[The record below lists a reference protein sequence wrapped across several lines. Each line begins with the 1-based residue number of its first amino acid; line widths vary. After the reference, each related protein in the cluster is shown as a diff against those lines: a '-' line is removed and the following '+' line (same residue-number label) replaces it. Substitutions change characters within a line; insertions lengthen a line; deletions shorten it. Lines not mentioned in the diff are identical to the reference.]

1 MTMRDKLLMW
11 MSNLVVLA
19 TYGRTAL
26 TYFAYFFKFP
36 NVILPKDIN
45 EKMFWRKVFDHDPDF
60 TVFSDKLAVK
70 DYARSVLPD
79 LACAEVYWRG
89 SDIRSAP
96 AEAFAKPSIFK
107 PNHTSG
113 LFVRLP
119 GGRPD
124 VATLQALGSRWLR
137 RRHDKVLAQW
147 GYLNV
152 KPELFLE
159 QDLSTSAST
168 ELLDL
173 NLYVFGES
181 VALIIATLGEKT
193 GNERVGLFDAT
204 GKRLEAYRKS
214 LPLRKRP
221 VALPADFK
229 LPVSTTELCASA
241 LALAGGKDHLRVDFM
256 WNGEQL
262 YLCEITVYPGSGF
275 RLFSDPAIIRQMSQL
290 WNLNRSWFLTSRQ
303 TGWRARYAKWLRH
316 KLEED
321 ARQ

>member
-1 MTMRDKLLMW
+1 MLYKILIW
-11 MSNLVVLA
+11 IFNIAVLVL
-19 TYGRTAL
+19 YLRTTL
-26 TYFAYFFKFP
+26 TYFVYFFTFP
-36 NVILPKDIN
+36 NVIIPKDIN

-60 TVFSDKLAVK
+60 RVFCDKLAVK
-70 DYARSVLPD
+70 DYARSILPE

-89 SDIRSAP
+89 TDIRDAP
-96 AEAFAKPSIFK
+96 AEAFAKPCIFK

-113 LFVRLP
+113 LFERLP
-119 GGRPD
+119 SGRPD
-124 VATLQALGSRWLR
+124 VANLQVLGSRWLR
-137 RRHDKVLAQW
+137 RRHDRVLAQW

-159 QDLSTSAST
+159 EDLSATAST
-168 ELLDL
+168 EILDL

-181 VALIIATLGEKT
+181 VALIIATLGEKS

-204 GKRLEAYRKS
+204 GKPMEAHRKS

-221 VALPADFK
+221 LPLPADFK
-229 LPVSTTELCASA
+229 LPVDVTGLCASA
-241 LALAGGKDHLRVDFM
+241 VALAAGKDHLRVDFM

-275 RLFSDPAIIRQMSQL
+275 RLFSDPAINRQMSQL

-303 TGWRARYAKWLRH
+303 TGWRARYAKWLRY

-321 ARQ
+321 ERE